1 MLSDDELF
9 SKLYEAI
16 KRNEEAK
23 TVDVPM
29 RVKFVQEAY
38 NAIKN
43 EYKDDGDIN
52 ISLELHDPLA
62 PSIANIILEGKDI
75 KIKNM
80 KLFNLLLKF
89 CYTWEVYPKTNGNVI
104 MAFSFNGLKKRRV

>member
-1 MLSDDELF
+1 MSDDELF

-16 KRNEEAK
+16 KRSEEAK

-43 EYKDDGDIN
+43 EFKDDKN
-52 ISLELHDPLA
+52 LEVEVERCGLT
-62 PSIANIILEGKDI
+62 PSIANIIIEGKDI

-89 CYTWEVYPKTNGNVI
+89 CYTWEVYPKTNGNVR
-104 MAFSFNGLKKRRV
+104 MVFSFNGLKKRRV